1 MDEKSVKNKAC
12 FLDRDGVINEEVG
25 YIRSPEQLKVFS
37 FAGPAIKLL
46 NEKGIKAIVVTN
58 QSGIGRGYFD
68 RKTLDEIHRKLRSD
82 LAKEGAFLDGI
93 YYCPHHPDQNCPCR
107 KPKAGLFLKASKDF
121 DLDLL
126 QCYTIGDKLTDLE
139 AGREAGTKTILVLT
153 GYGKE
158 VLSGEEDPI
167 FDYKA
172 NDLLEAQVKILS

>member
-1 MDEKSVKNKAC
+1 MKNKAC
-12 FLDRDGVINEEVG
+12 FLDRDGVINEEAG
-25 YIRSPEQLKVFS
+25 YIRSPEQLKAFP
-37 FAGPAIKLL
+37 FAGEAIKLL

-68 RKTLDEIHRKLRSD
+68 QKILDEIHRKLRRE
-82 LAKEGAFLDGI
+82 LAKEGAFLDAI
-93 YYCPHHPDQNCPCR
+93 YYCPHHPGDGCHCR
-107 KPKAGLFLKASKDF
+107 KPKTGLFLKAAMDF
-121 DLDLL
+121 NLDLG

-158 VLSGEEDPI
+158 VLSNEEDPI

-172 NDLLEAQVKILS
+172 DNLLEAVKIFTTI

>member
-1 MDEKSVKNKAC
+1 MKNKAC
-12 FLDRDGVINEEVG
+12 FLDRDGVINEEAG
-25 YIRSPEQLKVFS
+25 YIRSPEQLKLFS

-68 RKTLDEIHRKLRSD
+68 RKALDEIHRKLRSE

-93 YYCPHHPDQNCPCR
+93 YYCPHHPDNDCHCR
-107 KPKAGLFLKASKDF
+107 KPKPGLFLKAAGDF
-121 DLDLL
+121 DLDLGR
-126 QCYTIGDKLTDLE
+126 CCTIGDKLTDLE

-158 VLSGEEDPI
+158 VLNSKEDPI
-167 FDYKA
+167 FDCKA
-172 NDLLEAQVKILS
+172 KNLLEAVKILTTI

>member
-1 MDEKSVKNKAC
+1 M
-12 FLDRDGVINEEVG
+12 
-25 YIRSPEQLKVFS
+25 FS

-68 RKTLDEIHRKLRSD
+68 RKTLDEIHRKLRGE
-82 LAKEGAFLDGI
+82 LAKEEAFLDRI
-93 YYCPHHPDQNCPCR
+93 YYCPHHLDDDCHCR
-107 KPKAGLFLKASKDF
+107 KPKTGLFLKAAGDF
-121 DLDLL
+121 DLDLG
-126 QCYTIGDKLTDLE
+126 QCCTIGDKLTDLE

-158 VLSGEEDPI
+158 VLNNKEDPI

-172 NDLLEAQVKILS
+172 KNLLEAVKILTTI